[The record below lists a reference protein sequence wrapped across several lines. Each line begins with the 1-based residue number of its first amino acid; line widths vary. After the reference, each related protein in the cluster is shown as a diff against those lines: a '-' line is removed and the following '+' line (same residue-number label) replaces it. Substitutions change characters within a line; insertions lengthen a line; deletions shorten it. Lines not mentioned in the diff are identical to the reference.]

1 MWFSIIFNIILS
13 IIIIFIVHQIW
24 EYCKINYTSPKN
36 KNLGEIQAAKY
47 KQMVEDMERNTKMVV
62 PVYSGSSLS
71 SPSSSPLSYPK
82 VETEQT
88 PPLIKLQHSDFLPF
102 AEKEW
107 IHKEMTE
114 FIDTL

>member
-1 MWFSIIFNIILS
+1 MWSAIIFNIILS
-13 IIIIFIVHQIW
+13 ILIIFIVHQIW

-47 KQMVEDMERNTKMVV
+47 KQMVEDMERNTTMVV
-62 PVYSGSSLS
+62 PVYSASSLS
-71 SPSSSPLSYPK
+71 SPSSSQPSYPK
-82 VETEQT
+82 VEIETT
-88 PPLIKLQHSDFLPF
+88 APLIKLRHSDFLPF

-114 FIDTL
+114 YIDTL

>member
-62 PVYSGSSLS
+62 PV
-71 SPSSSPLSYPK
+71 SYPK
-82 VETEQT
+82 TETEPT

-114 FIDTL
+114 YIDTL

>member
-1 MWFSIIFNIILS
+1 MWSAIIFNIILS
-13 IIIIFIVHQIW
+13 ILIIFIVHQIW

-47 KQMVEDMERNTKMVV
+47 KQMVEDMERNAKMVV
-62 PVYSGSSLS
+62 PVSLSLS
-71 SPSSSPLSYPK
+71 SPTSYPK
-82 VETEQT
+82 TETEQT

-114 FIDTL
+114 YIDTL

>member
-62 PVYSGSSLS
+62 PV
-71 SPSSSPLSYPK
+71 SYPK
-82 VETEQT
+82 TETEQT
-88 PPLIKLQHSDFLPF
+88 PQLIKLQHSDFLPF

-114 FIDTL
+114 YIDTL

>member
-62 PVYSGSSLS
+62 PVSLSLS
-71 SPSSSPLSYPK
+71 SPPSYHK
-82 VETEQT
+82 TETEPT

-114 FIDTL
+114 YIDTL

>member
-1 MWFSIIFNIILS
+1 MWSAIIFNIILS
-13 IIIIFIVHQIW
+13 ILIIFIVHQIW

-47 KQMVEDMERNTKMVV
+47 KQMVEDMERNSTTVV
-62 PVYSGSSLS
+62 PVYSV
-71 SPSSSPLSYPK
+71 SSSASPPSYPN
-82 VETEQT
+82 VEIETT
-88 PPLIKLQHSDFLPF
+88 PPLIKLRHSDFLPF

-114 FIDTL
+114 YIDTL